1 MFVMIFGVVW
11 VEKVVVVVVREE
23 VVLVTEIGILA
34 VVGVGI

>member
-1 MFVMIFGVVW
+1 MFVMIFGVMW
-11 VEKVVVVVVREE
+11 VEKVVVVREE